1 MFKISVIIPTYNRR
15 LFLSKA
21 IDSVLNQTYQD
32 LELIIIDDGSS
43 DKSAEYVKKKI
54 QKSKNIKTT

>member
-21 IDSVLNQTYQD
+21 IDSALNQTYQD

-43 DKSAEYVKKKI
+43 DKLSLI
-54 QKSKNIKTT
+54 HI